1 MPDEAPVTRA
11 IFLFAFMLCFCQSLG
26 FLELPGAGGAEDVS
40 GRAFMSAWS
49 ALKSLFA
56 PCGIPLDEIALK

>member
-1 MPDEAPVTRA
+1 MLVFLSVIRFPE
-11 IFLFAFMLCFCQSLG
+11 LFARPLVSLAG
-26 FLELPGAGGAEDVS
+26 PPGVGGAEDVS

>member
-1 MPDEAPVTRA
+1 
-11 IFLFAFMLCFCQSLG
+11 
-26 FLELPGAGGAEDVS
+26 
-40 GRAFMSAWS
+40 MSAWS